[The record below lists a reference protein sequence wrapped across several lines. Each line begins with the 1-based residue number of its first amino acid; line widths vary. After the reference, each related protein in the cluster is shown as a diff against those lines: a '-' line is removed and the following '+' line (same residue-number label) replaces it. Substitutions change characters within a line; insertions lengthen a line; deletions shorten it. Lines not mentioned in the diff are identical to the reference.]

1 VTVQLPAELVADAV
15 AVIDL
20 QSAHDAQVAA
30 QARLEQRIGECRA
43 AGVSWA
49 RIGQVLG
56 VTAQSCHARYR
67 RLELPGELGEG

>member
-1 VTVQLPAELVADAV
+1 VTVQLPAGLVADAV
-15 AVIDL
+15 AVI
-20 QSAHDAQVAA
+20 AQVAA